1 MPATAP
7 AQRVGEGEVAP
18 SCPKPRKGSL
28 VLRRLTLSAAAVSAT
43 VVALTSTL
51 TGTSASAAA
60 VAAPTPVR
68 AVASTGATPT
78 ATLRLVNGSFFRT
91 AAAVTTPPVV
101 NARAWA
107 VADMDTGRVIV
118 AHGRHDELPQAST
131 IKLLTAVV
139 AAETVAASPT
149 HKITYA
155 EAHPEYCT
163 CAGLTVGARYT
174 REALMAGML
183 LPSGNDAAEALAGS
197 HPQGRAAFIAAM
209 NAKAKGRGAKDRVG
223 GRFHPRENPKAKAL
237 GAKHTV
243 VVTPNGLTA
252 TGAHSSAHDL
262 LVFLR
267 AAQANPVVERVLTMA
282 SYKLGPV
289 GGTTHTV
296 YRRTDYVNKYP
307 TAQGKSG
314 YTTPAKNT
322 LVVNTPIS
330 GHHIGVATLG
340 APGGYSTSGA
350 RALTLWAAKNFA
362 ALQAFGGLPVVPAT
376 PAG

>member
-107 VADMDTGRVIV
+107 VADMETGRVIA
-118 AHGRHDELPQAST
+118 AHSRHEELPQAST

-139 AAETVAASPT
+139 GGETVAASPT
-149 HKITYA
+149 HKVTCV
-155 EAHPEYCT
+155 ESPPQFCT
-163 CAGLTVGARYT
+163 CSGLTVSPLYT
-174 REALMAGML
+174 RYGLMAG
-183 LPSGNDAAEALAGS
+183 
-197 HPQGRAAFIAAM
+197 
-209 NAKAKGRGAKDRVG
+209 
-223 GRFHPRENPKAKAL
+223 
-237 GAKHTV
+237 
-243 VVTPNGLTA
+243 
-252 TGAHSSAHDL
+252 
-262 LVFLR
+262 LVL
-267 AAQANPVVERVLTMA
+267 
-282 SYKLGPV
+282 S
-289 GGTTHTV
+289 
-296 YRRTDYVNKYP
+296 
-307 TAQGKSG
+307 
-314 YTTPAKNT
+314 
-322 LVVNTPIS
+322 
-330 GHHIGVATLG
+330 
-340 APGGYSTSGA
+340 
-350 RALTLWAAKNFA
+350 
-362 ALQAFGGLPVVPAT
+362 
-376 PAG
+376 